1 METPAKK
8 GMHPLIAIAAV
19 SITLFSLVGIAAV
32 TGLIPTSHSQPAQ
45 VETPQVQTA
54 TPPEAAAKPAETA
67 QAAKAADV
75 AAPPVSAP
83 KPAARKVAAKR
94 AKPVEH
100 VAHPVEARQKMAS
113 ADAPVM
119 VAQTPPPPGY
129 GSAPPDY
136 APPPPP
142 PPGYGAPPGYAPPP
156 AVEPPRPICHE
167 CGVIES
173 VREVEVKSAAVGPG
187 TVIGGLAGGILGNQV
202 GRGNGRSAMTV
213 LGAIGGAVAG
223 HEIENNTNKAKRYE
237 IVIRFEDG
245 TTQQIT
251 QETPPAWRS
260 GDQVRL
266 VNGVITARNRQ

>member
-8 GMHPLIAIAAV
+8 GMHPLIGIAAV
-19 SITLFSLVGIAAV
+19 SVTLFSLVGIAAI
-32 TGLIPTSHSQPAQ
+32 TGLIPTGHSQPAP
-45 VETPQVQTA
+45 VETSQAQAA
-54 TPPEAAAKPAETA
+54 TPPEAAAKLAETA

-83 KPAARKVAAKR
+83 KPATRKVAAKH

-100 VAHPVEARQKMAS
+100 AARPVEEPRKIAS
-113 ADAPVM
+113 ADAPVS
-119 VAQTPPPPGY
+119 VAQTPPGY
-129 GSAPPDY
+129 A
-136 APPPPP
+136 PPP

-187 TVIGGLAGGILGNQV
+187 TVIGGIAGGILGNQV

-251 QETPPAWRS
+251 QESPPAWRS
-260 GDQVRL
+260 GDRVRL
-266 VNGVITARNRQ
+266 VNGVITARKRQ

>member
-1 METPAKK
+1 METPTKK
-8 GMHPLIAIAAV
+8 GMHPLITIAAV
-19 SITLFSLVGIAAV
+19 SVTLFSLVGIAAI

-45 VETPQVQTA
+45 VETPQVQAA
-54 TPPEAAAKPAETA
+54 TPPGAAAKFAETA
-67 QAAKAADV
+67 QAANAADV
-75 AAPPVSAP
+75 ATAPVSAP
-83 KPAARKVAAKR
+83 KPATRKVAAKH
-94 AKPVEH
+94 AKPVTH
-100 VAHPVEARQKMAS
+100 AARPADEPRKMAS
-113 ADAPVM
+113 ADIPVS
-119 VAQTPPPPGY
+119 VAQTPP
-129 GSAPPDY
+129 PPDY

-142 PPGYGAPPGYAPPP
+142 PPGYGTPPGYGPAP

-187 TVIGGLAGGILGNQV
+187 SVIGGIAGGILGNQV

-223 HEIENNTNKAKRYE
+223 HEIEKSTNRAKRYE

-260 GDQVRL
+260 GDRVRL

>member
-1 METPAKK
+1 MR
-8 GMHPLIAIAAV
+8 L
-19 SITLFSLVGIAAV
+19 
-32 TGLIPTSHSQPAQ
+32 
-45 VETPQVQTA
+45 
-54 TPPEAAAKPAETA
+54 
-67 QAAKAADV
+67 
-75 AAPPVSAP
+75 
-83 KPAARKVAAKR
+83 
-94 AKPVEH
+94 
-100 VAHPVEARQKMAS
+100 
-113 ADAPVM
+113 
-119 VAQTPPPPGY
+119 
-129 GSAPPDY
+129 
-136 APPPPP
+136 PPP

-187 TVIGGLAGGILGNQV
+187 TVIGGIAGGILGNQV

-223 HEIENNTNKAKRYE
+223 HEIENNTNKARRYE

>member
-1 METPAKK
+1 MEIPAKK

-19 SITLFSLVGIAAV
+19 SVTLFSLVGIAAI
-32 TGLIPTSHSQPAQ
+32 TGLIPTGHSQTAP
-45 VETPQVQTA
+45 VETPQVQAA
-54 TPPEAAAKPAETA
+54 TPPEAAAKLAETA

-75 AAPPVSAP
+75 ATAPVSAP
-83 KPAARKVAAKR
+83 QPAPRKVAAKR
-94 AKPVEH
+94 VKPAEHMAHRVEE
-100 VAHPVEARQKMAS
+100 PKKMAS

-119 VAQTPPPPGY
+119 VAQSPPPPGY
-129 GSAPPDY
+129 GS
-136 APPPPP
+136 PPPP
-142 PPGYGAPPGYAPPP
+142 PPGYGTPPGYVPAP

-187 TVIGGLAGGILGNQV
+187 SVIGGIAGGILGNQV

-223 HEIENNTNKAKRYE
+223 HEIEKNTNRAKRYE

-260 GDQVRL
+260 GDRVRL